1 MIKMAY
7 HKVHCPRCG
16 RTMMADEL
24 AFDFGEIINVAL
36 QKAKERTFGS
46 TEEWYGLTQ
55 LNLRLYLTLND
66 LISEYGFT
74 VDTDGT
80 YKGRFELTTKK
91 LGEHLVKLAASADTN
106 MSVGILASGTDRVEY
121 EKLTRFMA
129 KSGDEDIHELAE
141 KIQDLANQILRNPNA
156 AIASFHVTVNMQRDD
171 RNQNFANRLLVKFD
185 DGDSR
190 NITRFV
196 CKGDE
201 GKACG
206 KVLYGHAGQFEEII
220 IGLAG
225 TARVG
230 KTAYLAS
237 LLACIM
243 RQGNNIET
251 LGNEQSVVTNL
262 AYADEAYERFK
273 KDLLDPYVN
282 CEKIKKTENIFD
294 KVGDTEAISL
304 FSLTFSINNKNKY
317 IFTFID
323 MPGEVYDDGIDGANE
338 VINNRQI
345 ITDAS
350 MIWLCVAPAQ
360 VAGGAVIAG
369 GDQVNTDL
377 GKAFANLERTMAA
390 INKSRL
396 IPTAVL
402 LTCSDL
408 VDEKY
413 GLFNSNFN
421 PFAGNNNP
429 IQELGEKTTNS
440 PWITQDGKLYYSNME
455 WFVSKVFEYLKTN
468 QSLPTTI
475 ENIFGKFTPFAVAS
489 YGKAI
494 DNPYAMQA
502 FNNMPTPSMIEAPFL
517 WTLAVLGLVPVYKE
531 ELQTYERMEGIW
543 PFRKAVEYQVLEN
556 LPVDVK
562 TNSEKIFY
570 YKR

>member
-1 MIKMAY
+1 MAF

-16 RTMMADEL
+16 RTMLADEL
-24 AFDFGEIINVAL
+24 AFDFGEIINIAL
-36 QKAKERTFGS
+36 TKAKERTFGKS
-46 TEEWYGLTQ
+46 EEWYDLTK
-55 LNLRLYLTLND
+55 LNLRLYLSLND
-66 LISEYGFT
+66 LIDEYDFKY
-74 VDTDGT
+74 DQDGT
-80 YKGRFELTTKK
+80 YKGHFKFTTT
-91 LGEHLVKLAASADTN
+91 HLAKHIVKLAASTDPN
-106 MSVGILASGTDRVEY
+106 MSIQILASSTNMVEY
-121 EKLTRFMA
+121 EKLTNAMA
-129 KSGDEDIHELAE
+129 KSGDVDKMELAE
-141 KIQDLANQILRNPNA
+141 KIQELANQVLRNPNVQIA
-156 AIASFHVTVNMQRDD
+156 AFQVTVNMQRDD
-171 RNQNFANRLLVKFD
+171 QNNNFANRLLVKFD
-185 DGDSR
+185 DGENR

-196 CKGDE
+196 CKGE
-201 GKACG
+201 SGKPCG
-206 KVLYGHAGQFEEII
+206 KVLYGHAGQFKEII

-237 LLACIM
+237 LLATIM
-243 RQGNNIET
+243 RQGNGIEN
-251 LGNEQSVVTNL
+251 LGNEQTVVTNL
-262 AYADEAYERFK
+262 AYADEAYDRFK

-304 FSLTFSINNKNKY
+304 FSLTFSINNRQKY

-323 MPGEVYDDGIDGANE
+323 MPGEVYDDGIEGANE

-345 ITDAS
+345 ITEAS
-350 MIWLCVAPAQ
+350 MIWLCIAPAQ
-360 VAGGAVIAG
+360 VEGGAVIAG

-413 GLFNSNFN
+413 GLFDSSFN
-421 PFAGNNNP
+421 PFASTKNP
-429 IQELGEKTTNS
+429 MALLNEKKETS
-440 PWITQDGKLYYSNME
+440 PWVSEAGELYYSNMQ
-455 WFVSKVFEYLKTN
+455 WFAKKVFEYLKTN
-468 QSLPTTI
+468 PSLPTTI

-502 FNNMPTPSMIEAPFL
+502 TNNIPTPSMIEAPFL
-517 WTLAVLGLVPVYKE
+517 WTLAVLGLIPVYRE
-531 ELQTYERMEGIW
+531 EFQTYIRKEGIIFKR
-543 PFRKAVEYQVLEN
+543 PVEYQVLEN
-556 LPVDVK
+556 IPVDIK
-562 TNSEKIFY
+562 NESEKIFY
-570 YKR
+570 YKRGN